1 MENIIKL
8 NSHDGSN
15 NYLKKLNTEPYE
27 GMQAYVLKT
36 PYSSSIRMGTVKDG
50 ISFVDPPGG
59 PMITTGEVLNDK
71 YNIVKIVG
79 VPYVGIIIVLE
90 NNDISSN

>member
-8 NSHDGSN
+8 NSHDGTN
-15 NYLKKLNTEPYE
+15 NYLKKLNIEPYK

-36 PYSSSIRMGTVKDG
+36 PYSSSIRMGTIKDG

-59 PMITTGEVLNDK
+59 PMIIIGDILNNK
-71 YNIVKIVG
+71 YNIVKIAG
-79 VPYVGIIIVLE
+79 IQYVGIIIVLE
-90 NNDISSN
+90 NNDISSH